1 MDEEVPNRKT
11 AGRRIG
17 NFHRRRSRP
26 TGHRLRRHPQAPS
39 QRAQRVAAG
48 TRDFSRGRQRR
59 IFFRPLSAA
68 GRAAN
73 QTEGF
78 PMRSGTDNAALTRH
92 IARILRQ
99 ALAHGASVEIDGLG
113 TCSSGGKHGFRFA
126 PQNQP
131 RVFIAYVQEDI
142 AFAKKLYRSF
152 EQSGFRPWL
161 DKKRLLPGQNWP
173 RAIET
178 AIQSSDFFV
187 ACFSQRAISKRGSF
201 HSELRYALFCASK
214 VPLDEIFLI
223 PLRLDDCLVPKSISK
238 QTQYLDL
245 FPDWKGGVKRL
256 IAVIKR
262 QNDLR
267 RRKRLPL
274 AG

>member
-1 MDEEVPNRKT
+1 
-11 AGRRIG
+11 
-17 NFHRRRSRP
+17 
-26 TGHRLRRHPQAPS
+26 
-39 QRAQRVAAG
+39 
-48 TRDFSRGRQRR
+48 
-59 IFFRPLSAA
+59 
-68 GRAAN
+68 
-73 QTEGF
+73 
-78 PMRSGTDNAALTRH
+78 MRSGTDNAALTRH

-113 TCSSGGKHGFRFA
+113 TFSSGGKHGFRFA

-173 RAIET
+173 RSIET
-178 AIQSSDFFV
+178 AIQTSDFFI